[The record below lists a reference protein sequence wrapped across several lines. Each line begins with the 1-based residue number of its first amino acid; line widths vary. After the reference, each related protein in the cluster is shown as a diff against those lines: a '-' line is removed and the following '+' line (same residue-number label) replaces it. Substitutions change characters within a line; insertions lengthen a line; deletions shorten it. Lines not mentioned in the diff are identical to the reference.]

1 MDVNP
6 TTPLPSSSSKRP
18 ADFPPASSSADK
30 SAKIL
35 QILLPDGQLTK
46 LNYKMN
52 SLAYRRDWE
61 ILVDTADDSLW
72 LGILSD
78 VLMELTRELAS
89 TDVITNIT
97 FDRADDI
104 VKSFNKDQLE
114 EWKVDV
120 RNAVRS
126 GCWNDLLERRT

>member
-1 MDVNP
+1 MDVDP
-6 TTPLPSSSSKRP
+6 TTSLPSKRP

-30 SAKIL
+30 RTK
-35 QILLPDGQLTK
+35 ILLPAGQLTK
-46 LNYKMN
+46 LNSNMGRWMYN
-52 SLAYRRDWE
+52 LS
-61 ILVDTADDSLW
+61 VDAAEAAEANESMW
-72 LGILSD
+72 RNILSN
-78 VLMELTRELAS
+78 VLINVTLELAS
-89 TDVITNIT
+89 TDMKDSVIANLNRE
-97 FDRADDI
+97 RADDT

>member
-30 SAKIL
+30 SAK
-35 QILLPDGQLTK
+35 ILLPDGQLTK

-78 VLMELTRELAS
+78 VLMELTRDLAS